1 MSNNDI
7 NEEENEYILRKSV
20 YEYLVLNYNQMKST
34 HVYYKL
40 IGAVTAKQVAL
51 AVGLGDKTDHF
62 SLSEKVISEIGP
74 GDYNYWRN
82 FNRENVTLAAYE
94 NFFGIQIPS
103 KINYQQYKVIEDVI
117 NQVRQFEKDYNIKI
131 KSYPELEETLEEAK
145 RKLNDWVYVQREEKI
160 VGIPINEQYL
170 IDSINRELNIENCKD
185 IKDLREVARIIS
197 KYYHDNF
204 FKDIIIKLVPNA
216 EKISYLFG
224 ELFGF
229 DRYINDISFN
239 IDDFSYENI
248 EQCLQRIILEA
259 EKKREAENFD
269 MMYNEALRDNEEFD
283 RKKKEELREY
293 SEMYEQALKDNE
305 EFDRKKEEEKHQ
317 SLIEKEAQSRT
328 DWKNEP
334 SSYNL
339 YQNYKTSIKER
350 LEFEKAKEE
359 FDNISRNQFLET
371 MSNEL
376 DNSTRIK

>member
-1 MSNNDI
+1 M
-7 NEEENEYILRKSV
+7 
-20 YEYLVLNYNQMKST
+20 
-34 HVYYKL
+34 
-40 IGAVTAKQVAL
+40 
-51 AVGLGDKTDHF
+51 
-62 SLSEKVISEIGP
+62 
-74 GDYNYWRN
+74 
-82 FNRENVTLAAYE
+82 
-94 NFFGIQIPS
+94 
-103 KINYQQYKVIEDVI
+103 
-117 NQVRQFEKDYNIKI
+117 
-131 KSYPELEETLEEAK
+131 EEAK

-160 VGIPINEQYL
+160 VGIPINEHYL
-170 IDSINRELNIENCKD
+170 IDSINRELNIEDCKD
-185 IKDLREVARIIS
+185 IKYLREVARIIS

-216 EKISYLFG
+216 EEISYLFG

-229 DRYINDISFN
+229 DRYINGISFN

-283 RKKKEELREY
+283 RKK
-293 SEMYEQALKDNE
+293 
-305 EFDRKKEEEKHQ
+305 EEEKHQ

-334 SSYNL
+334 SSYYL
-339 YQNYKTSIKER
+339 YQNYKTSIKDR

-359 FDNISRNQFLET
+359 FDNISHNQFSET